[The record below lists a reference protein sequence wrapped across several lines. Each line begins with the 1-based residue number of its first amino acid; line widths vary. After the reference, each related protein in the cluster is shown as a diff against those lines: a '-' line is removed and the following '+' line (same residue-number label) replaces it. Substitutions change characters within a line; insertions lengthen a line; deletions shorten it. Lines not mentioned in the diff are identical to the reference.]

1 MKKLLALAASL
12 SLASF
17 AFAQDPAATQPPAE
31 GAATVETV
39 EPAAPPAA
47 EPAAAA
53 APAEQPAPE
62 AAPAPEPAPAPK
74 FVVFLPEQV
83 DSEWFWYYYSDTAQH
98 IVQSAVEKA
107 LVNAGFE
114 VIDIASIKGLADR
127 GSIEQIIT
135 PAEAAKQAQAN
146 GATYAIVGQATAM
159 KASEGVAYGVN
170 VIRSQAE
177 ITVKIIR
184 ASDGKVLA
192 VEDASAATGGQSQR
206 VAGQAALK
214 DASKVLSKKIV
225 AAARKVTSD
234 Q

>member
-1 MKKLLALAASL
+1 VKKLLVLAASL

-17 AFAQDPAATQPPAE
+17 AFAQEEAAAPPAE
-31 GAATVETV
+31 AAATVETI
-39 EPAAPPAA
+39 EQAPTPAA
-47 EPAAAA
+47 EPAVEATS
-53 APAEQPAPE
+53 PAEQPVVDLAP
-62 AAPAPEPAPAPK
+62 PPETAPAPK

-107 LVNAGFE
+107 LINAGFD

-135 PAEAAKQAQAN
+135 PAEAARQAQAN

-214 DASKVLSKKIV
+214 DASKILSKKIV
-225 AAARKVTSD
+225 AAARKATAN
-234 Q
+234 